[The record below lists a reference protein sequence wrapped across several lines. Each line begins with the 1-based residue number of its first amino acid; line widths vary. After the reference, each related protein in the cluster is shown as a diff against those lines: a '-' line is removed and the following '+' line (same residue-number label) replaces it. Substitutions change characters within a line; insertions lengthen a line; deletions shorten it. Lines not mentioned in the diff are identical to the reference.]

1 MISIRSICWL
11 QIFNLQIA
19 QIFFTENGAM
29 LSRNLPLL
37 ISILALIIVLGFVR
51 YYRNQLDALVQA
63 NKQEESIRDGSLS
76 SGEFSGSV
84 PQYFAVSYDLPDNL
98 SFAGERVPIEI
109 PDVLERLDR
118 ELQINI
124 YLHSSTIFLI
134 KRANRWLPQM
144 EEILRKHNIPDDFKY
159 LPLIE
164 SGLLND
170 ISPKE
175 AVGFWQI
182 LKTSGREFGLEIDKE
197 VDERYDPLKATEA
210 ACKYLNAAY
219 KKFGNWTLVAAS
231 YNRGMAGIGRALEKQ
246 EVDNFYDLH
255 LVEETSRYV
264 FRIIAIKEIVEN
276 PVKYGFNVN
285 PKHLYKQE
293 ELRYVEV
300 KETIPDLIR
309 FAKQQGVNYKLLK
322 RYNPWLR
329 DDRLTVKRGK
339 VYRIALP
346 AAGNQ

>member
-1 MISIRSICWL
+1 
-11 QIFNLQIA
+11 
-19 QIFFTENGAM
+19 M
-29 LSRNLPLL
+29 LSRNLSLV
-37 ISILALIIVLGFVR
+37 ISIVALVIVLGFVR
-51 YYRNQLDALVQA
+51 YANNQLQQVVSAQA
-63 NKQEESIRDGSLS
+63 KTEGIRDGTLS
-76 SGEFSGSV
+76 SADWQGSV
-84 PQYFAVSYDLPDNL
+84 PQYFAVSYDLPANL
-98 SFAGERVPIEI
+98 TFAGERVPIEI

-170 ISPKE
+170 VSPKE
-175 AVGFWQI
+175 AVGYWQI
-182 LKTSGREFGLEIDKE
+182 LKTSGRELGLEIDKE

-210 ACKYLNAAY
+210 ACKYLNNAY
-219 KKFGNWTLVAAS
+219 KKFDNWTLVAAS
-231 YNRGMAGIGRALEKQ
+231 YNRGIAGVGRALENQ
-246 EVDNFYDLH
+246 QVDNFYDLH

-264 FRIIAIKEIVEN
+264 FRILAIKEIIEN
-276 PVKYGFNVN
+276 PATYSFNVN
-285 PKHLYKQE
+285 TKHLYQQE
-293 ELRYVEV
+293 KLRYVEV

-329 DDRLTVKRGK
+329 DDKLTVKRGK
-339 VYRIALP
+339 IYQIALP
-346 AAGNQ
+346 ETN

>member
-1 MISIRSICWL
+1 
-11 QIFNLQIA
+11 
-19 QIFFTENGAM
+19 M
-29 LSRNLPLL
+29 LTRNLPLL
-37 ISILALIIVLGFVR
+37 ISIVALIIVLGFVR
-51 YYRNQLDALVQA
+51 YYRNQLNELVQQSQQDA
-63 NKQEESIRDGSLS
+63 SIQDGTLS
-76 SGEFSGSV
+76 PSEFNGSI
-84 PQYFAVSYDLPDNL
+84 PQYYAISYDLPPNL
-98 SFAGERVPIEI
+98 NFAGEHVPIEI

-182 LKTSGREFGLEIDKE
+182 LKTSGRELGLEIDKE

-210 ACKYLNAAY
+210 ACKYLNNAY
-219 KKFGNWTLVAAS
+219 RKFGNWTLVAAS
-231 YNRGMAGIGRALEKQ
+231 YNRGISGVGRALEKQ
-246 EVDNFYDLH
+246 QFENYYDFH
-255 LVEETSRYV
+255 LLAETSRYV

-276 PVKYGFNVN
+276 PVKYGFNIN
-285 PKHLYKQE
+285 PKHLYQPEK
-293 ELRYVEV
+293 LRYVEV
-300 KETIPDLIR
+300 KETIPNLID
-309 FAKQQGVNYKLLK
+309 FSKQQGVNYKLLK

-339 VYRIALP
+339 VYQVALP
-346 AAGNQ
+346 VSN